1 MTTNEPPPYPGEPN
15 PSTNEPTN
23 PPPPSGEPPSYGS
36 APPPPGAYPPPPAG
50 GYPPPPAGGYPPP
63 PGSYPPPAPGGYGA
77 PLESNKKALWSM
89 ISGIISLFCCGVV
102 LGPVAIVLS
111 NQAKSE
117 IAATGGTQPGLGQA
131 KAGLIL
137 GIIGI
142 VGWVFIILVRL
153 STINS

>member
-15 PSTNEPTN
+15 PSANDPQT
-23 PPPPSGEPPSYGS
+23 PPPPASEPPSYGS
-36 APPPPGAYPPPPAG
+36 VPPPPGAYPPPPAG
-50 GYPPPPAGGYPPP
+50 GYPPPPGN
-63 PGSYPPPAPGGYGA
+63 YPPPAPGGYGA
-77 PLESNKKALWSM
+77 PPESNKKALWSM
-89 ISGIISLFCCGVV
+89 ITGIISLFCCGVV

-117 IAATGGTQPGLGQA
+117 IAATGGVQPGAGQA

-142 VGWVFIILVRL
+142 VGWVIFLLVRL